1 MGENWKKKQRE
12 TGRYKNNR
20 QKLARINKNWQN
32 GQSHANVQ
40 KFAKKVSEANTGGR
54 NQHNQEIS

>member
-1 MGENWKKKQRE
+1 MVKKLKNKQKWVKIGKKQRE

-32 GQSHANVQ
+32 GQSHANV
-40 KFAKKVSEANTGGR
+40 
-54 NQHNQEIS
+54 